1 LFFSVV
7 RINFK
12 KEKSMRKVSQTLIG
26 LVREQVSQWRREMG
40 WSREA
45 VSDEIVQAHAR
56 IGADEATGIVFDPPA
71 RDLVSRMKVN
81 ADRIQRWLDDE
92 TKDSTLLPANLLPSV
107 LAALPMERR
116 LHLLNQIL
124 GPLGVEVRSA
134 EEIGADETV
143 SEMIRDVAK
152 EGGEAVAALAG
163 IRSESSQAE
172 LQAALKEVQE
182 AREASTRAERGLRA
196 MLARGLEKGKA
207 AIGLRAVGN

>member
-1 LFFSVV
+1 
-7 RINFK
+7 
-12 KEKSMRKVSQTLIG
+12 MREVSQTLIG
-26 LVREQVSQWRREMG
+26 LVREQVGQWRREMG

-45 VSDEIVQAHAR
+45 VSDEIVQAHVR
-56 IGADEATGIVFDPPA
+56 IGADEATGIQFDPPT
-71 RDLVSRMKVN
+71 RDLVARMKVN

-124 GPLGVEVRSA
+124 APLGVEARSA
-134 EEIGADETV
+134 DDVGCDETV
-143 SEMIRDVAK
+143 PEMIRDVAK

-163 IRSESSQAE
+163 ISPASSQAD
-172 LQAALKEVQE
+172 LQVALKEVQE

-196 MLARGLEKGKA
+196 MLAKGKA
-207 AIGLRAVGN
+207 AVAGKLRSVGN